1 MQNLANLIAG
11 ENPNPS
17 HDGDFTL
24 AMKSI
29 FTSLSNHESELKN
42 YWIDA
47 GKTVDVRIFAS
58 CSRMLLEQ
66 GCAAI
71 LGRLDNIR
79 LVSIIKGSSSV
90 DFKLGQR
97 NASSFIWS
105 KDVLPDVKPSG
116 GNYWT
121 QESMNKGIHRS
132 LLEGHLAEYLF
143 STGHIPVL
151 DKLIQATESI
161 NTIPDWIID
170 IQKKEKGMAVLANI
184 RTMISEAYS
193 TLSKGIHFE
202 FFLGNN
208 TQPNREEI
216 VKATSKAI
224 IALATIAIYTNLTD
238 IGLHKAD
245 SDTAISSFISI
256 ISEYEYHG

>member
-1 MQNLANLIAG
+1 MHSLANLISG
-11 ENPNPS
+11 VNPDPS

-29 FTSLSNHESELKN
+29 FTSLSNHESELKD
-42 YWIDA
+42 YWKNA

-71 LGRLDNIR
+71 LGRLDTIR
-79 LVSIIKGSSSV
+79 LIAIIKGSSSV

-97 NASSFIWS
+97 NPSSFIWS

-116 GNYWT
+116 GSYWT
-121 QESMNKGIHRS
+121 QESMNKGIHRA
-132 LLEGHLAEYLF
+132 LLEGHLAEYIF
-143 STGHIPVL
+143 STAHIPVI
-151 DKLIQATESI
+151 DKLIQATESLSI
-161 NTIPDWIID
+161 IPDWIID
-170 IQKKEKGMAVLANI
+170 IQKKEKGVAVLSTI
-184 RTMISEAYS
+184 KTMISEAYS

-202 FFLGNN
+202 FFLGSNIH
-208 TQPNREEI
+208 PNREEI

-224 IALATIAIYTNLTD
+224 LALATIAIYTNLTD
-238 IGLHKAD
+238 IGLHKAN
-245 SDTAISSFISI
+245 SETAISSFISI